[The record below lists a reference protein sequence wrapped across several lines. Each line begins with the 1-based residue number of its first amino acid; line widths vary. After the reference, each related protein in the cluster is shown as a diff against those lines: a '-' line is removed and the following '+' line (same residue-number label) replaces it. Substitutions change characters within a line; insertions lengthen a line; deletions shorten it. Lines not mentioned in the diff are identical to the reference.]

1 MNKRIPANRHARQQL
16 IIDLLRT
23 HTVSS
28 QAHLVELLA
37 DHGFEVTQ
45 ATVSR
50 DLEEI
55 GAIKRSGSAEGV
67 VYSLPGAAGAQTPE
81 NRLERLTKVMQDLL
95 LSVDSSGPIV
105 VLRTPPGAASYVASA
120 LDEGVLVDVIGT
132 VAGDDTVFVIAK
144 ESAGSDRL
152 AAVLLDLATGIRP
165 SSLASS

>member
-16 IIDLLRT
+16 IVDLLRT
-23 HTVSS
+23 HTVNS
-28 QAHLVELLA
+28 QGHLVELLA
-37 DHGFEVTQ
+37 SHGFDVTQ

-55 GAIKRSGSAEGV
+55 GAIKRPSTDGV

-81 NRLERLTKVMQDLL
+81 SRLERLTKVMQDLL
-95 LSVDSSGPIV
+95 LSVDSSGSIV

-120 LDEGVLVDVIGT
+120 LDEGVLSDVIGT

-144 ESAGSDRL
+144 ESTGSDRL
-152 AAVLLDLATGIRP
+152 AAVLLDLAAGIRP
-165 SSLASS
+165 SSLTSS